1 MSERWLGIDY
11 GDVRIGLAV
20 SDELA
25 FLAHPTATLPND
37 SSAVASIRELVIQRK
52 VTGIVVGIPRNMNGT
67 FGPSAE
73 KAKKFG
79 EELRKQLPEQRL
91 VFWDERLT
99 TAEAQ
104 RVLHGVGKNT
114 KSSRPVLDQVA
125 AQIILQSYL
134 DSLQLALPER
144 ELDNTDDPSGDA
156 ML

>member
-1 MSERWLGIDY
+1 MNERWLGVDY

-25 FLAHPTATLPND
+25 LLAHPAATVSND
-37 SSAVASIRELVIQRK
+37 DSAIGAIRQLVVERK
-52 VTGIVVGIPRNMNGT
+52 VTGIVVGVPRNMNGT
-67 FGPSAE
+67 FGPSAD

-79 EELRKQLPEQRL
+79 EVLRKQLPEQRV

-104 RVLHGVGKNT
+104 RLLHGAGKNI

-125 AQIILQSYL
+125 AQILLQSYL
-134 DSLQLALPER
+134 DSLCLKRPEG
-144 ELDNTDDPSGDA
+144 ESQ
-156 ML
+156 

>member
-11 GDVRIGLAV
+11 GDVRIGLAL
-20 SDELA
+20 SDELSL
-25 FLAHPTATLPND
+25 LAHPAATLAND
-37 SSAVASIRELVIQRK
+37 CSALANIRELVVQKKI
-52 VTGIVVGIPRNMNGT
+52 TGILVGVPRNMNGT

-104 RVLHGVGKNT
+104 RLLHGAGKNI

-125 AQIILQSYL
+125 AQILLQSYL
-134 DSLQLALPER
+134 DSLRLAAPEG
-144 ELDNTDDPSGDA
+144 EFGDTDDS
-156 ML
+156 

>member
-1 MSERWLGIDY
+1 MSERWLGVDY

-37 SSAVASIRELVIQRK
+37 GSAVASIRELVIQRK

-79 EELRKQLPEQRL
+79 EELQKQLPEQRL

-99 TAEAQ
+99 TVEAE
-104 RVLHGVGKNT
+104 RVLKQSGISIEKRAKAVDRL
-114 KSSRPVLDQVA
+114 SAV
-125 AQIILQSYL
+125 ILLGSYL
-134 DSLQLALPER
+134 DSGGGA
-144 ELDNTDDPSGDA
+144 
-156 ML
+156 

>member
-37 SSAVASIRELVIQRK
+37 GSAVASIRELVIQRK

-79 EELRKQLPEQRL
+79 E
-91 VFWDERLT
+91 D
-99 TAEAQ
+99 
-104 RVLHGVGKNT
+104 G
-114 KSSRPVLDQVA
+114 
-125 AQIILQSYL
+125 
-134 DSLQLALPER
+134 
-144 ELDNTDDPSGDA
+144 
-156 ML
+156 

>member
-1 MSERWLGIDY
+1 MNERWLGVDY
-11 GDVRIGLAV
+11 GDVRIGLAL

-25 FLAHPTATLPND
+25 LLAHPTATVSND
-37 SSAVASIRELVIQRK
+37 DSAITAIRRLIVERK
-52 VTGIVVGIPRNMNGT
+52 VTGIVVGVPRNMNGT

-79 EELRKQLPEQRL
+79 ETLREQLPDQRV

-104 RVLHGVGKNT
+104 RVLHGAGRNV

-125 AQIILQSYL
+125 AQILLQSYL
-134 DSLQLALPER
+134 DSLRLMRPEA
-144 ELDNTDDPSGDA
+144 ESQ
-156 ML
+156 